1 LPFSAAEDLLA
12 GGANVGKLAKLQI
25 DRWASFTAHSG
36 PECTSISPR
45 DTHQMPPKPQCH
57 PPSTYIHLP
66 LPHQLHRIDNDSI
79 RDKTVTMSTNNNT
92 TTNPDSKHLC
102 YKQS

>member
-25 DRWASFTAHSG
+25 VGGHHSLNIPGPSVDFTPRHSSNAAAV
-36 PECTSISPR
+36 PV
-45 DTHQMPPKPQCH
+45 
-57 PPSTYIHLP
+57 PPSLDLHLP
-66 LPHQLHRIDNDSI
+66 LPHQLYCIDNDSI

-92 TTNPDSKHLC
+92 IINPDSKHLC